1 MKTFRLGKE
10 VKELEREKAR
20 LEFEVRPLQENLR
33 ILEGQVKDQQAR
45 LKETALDKNKV
56 DSANPKLPSVV
67 FAFLFHSVA

>member
-1 MKTFRLGKE
+1 M
-10 VKELEREKAR
+10 KELEREKAR

-56 DSANPKLPSVV
+56 RAWNKEDNMERTWIQTVTLR
-67 FAFLFHSVA
+67 

>member
-1 MKTFRLGKE
+1 

-56 DSANPKLPSVV
+56 RPCQSQTSVCYLCLPFS
-67 FAFLFHSVA
+67 